1 MSVRLALVGAPNSG
15 KSTLFN
21 GLTGGRARV
30 ANYPGVTVETRSGR
44 FTTPA
49 GHDVELLDLPGVY
62 GLSGRSTD
70 ERVALDVLGGGGG
83 DAPPD
88 ALVAIVDAPNL
99 RTHLHT
105 VLQMRSLGRPMI
117 VALTMIDL
125 AERDGVVID
134 VSALEARLGA
144 PVAAVRATRRA
155 GREALLTRLDA
166 AMAGIADSA
175 RSAAPAS
182 GLSAELG
189 DIKALQ
195 SEARAIAD
203 AVILQEPAINR
214 ITRAIDSVALHPVAG
229 PILLAALLFF
239 MFQAVYS
246 WSAAPM
252 DAIDAGVGALA
263 ETASRVLPP
272 GWFASLV
279 TDGVIAGVGAVVI
292 FLPQILILFAFIL
305 AMEASG
311 YLARAAFLS
320 DGLMRRAGLSGRAV
334 IPLLSSFACAIPGI
348 MAARTIDS
356 ERDRLT
362 TIMVAPLMTCSAQ
375 IQVYALMIAAF
386 IPPTRL
392 GPFGLQGLTLF
403 GLYAI
408 GVATALIVAFVLKRT
423 AARGP
428 SAPLI
433 LELPR
438 YKLPNLRHFA
448 IQLWARAAVFLR
460 QAGSMI
466 FVVSVVLWVLVS
478 FPDTERGLRGSVA
491 GMIAGVLEPI
501 LKPIG
506 FHLEMIIALIPGF
519 AAREVAIGALATVYA
534 VEADEESFESLA
546 DVLAADWSL
555 PTAYAF
561 LAWYV
566 FAPQCLATLA
576 VAKRETNSWAW
587 AGVMFGYLLALAYLA
602 AGATYWIAR
611 ALIGTG

>member
-21 GLTGGRARV
+21 GLTGGRAKV
-30 ANYPGVTVETRSGR
+30 ANYPGVTVETRAGR

-70 ERVALDVLGGGGG
+70 ERVALDVLGGRAGA
-83 DAPPD
+83 APPD

-105 VLQMRSLGRPMI
+105 VLQMKALGRPMV

-134 VSALEARLGA
+134 IPALEARLGA

-155 GREALLTRLDA
+155 GRDAFLARLDD
-166 AMAGIADSA
+166 AMGDFVNGAGGVSSA
-175 RSAAPAS
+175 GEAHAS
-182 GLSAELG
+182 SPDLKS
-189 DIKALQ
+189 LQ
-195 SEARAIAD
+195 REARAIAD
-203 AVILQEPAINR
+203 AVILQEPALNR
-214 ITRAIDSVALHPVAG
+214 LTRAIDAVALHPLIG
-229 PILLAALLFF
+229 PLALTGVLFF

-252 DAIDAGVGALA
+252 DAIDAGVAA
-263 ETASRVLPP
+263 VAQAATRALPP

-305 AMEASG
+305 LLEASG
-311 YLARAAFLS
+311 YLARAAFLA

-348 MAARTIDS
+348 MAARTIDN
-356 ERDRLT
+356 ERDRLA

-386 IPPTRL
+386 IPPTRV

-403 GLYAI
+403 GLYLI
-408 GVATALIVAFVLKRT
+408 GVATALVVAFVFKR
-423 AARGP
+423 AAKPGP
-428 SAPLI
+428 TAPLI

-438 YKLPNLRHFA
+438 YKLPSPRHFA

-460 QAGSMI
+460 QAGTMI
-466 FVVSVVLWVLVS
+466 FVVSITLWVLVS
-478 FPDTERGLRGSVA
+478 FPDTERGLRASAA
-491 GMIAGVLEPI
+491 GIIAGVLEPI

-534 VEADEESFESLA
+534 VEADEEDFRSLA

-555 PTAYAF
+555 ATAYAF

-587 AGVMFGYLLALAYLA
+587 AGVMFSYLLTLAYLA
-602 AGATYWIAR
+602 AGATYQITR
-611 ALIGTG
+611 ALTGEG